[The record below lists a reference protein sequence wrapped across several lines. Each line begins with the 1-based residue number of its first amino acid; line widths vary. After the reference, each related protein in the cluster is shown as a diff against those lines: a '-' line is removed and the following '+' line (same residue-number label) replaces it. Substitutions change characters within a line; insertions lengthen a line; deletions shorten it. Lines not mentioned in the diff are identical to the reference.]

1 MFKNFRSRGKTSGKQ
16 TPKRKKFLG
25 AVLLG
30 TLMGLGSVNC
40 TADFPKSIEEICAR
54 SDAKERLACAN
65 TDEILEKACEEN
77 PDLLACLEK
86 DYLLELAGMLGG
98 GNEAEGCISPEISQ
112 SITVVGGELVN
123 SNEEETLVTQT
134 IIKTSLKCEGEEEK
148 VLSNISVF
156 EPPLNETTTGE
167 IQIPEGVRYYNL
179 QTDGELRRY
188 GIEVQGS
195 ETINIS
201 RAIESTI
208 NGEVNQNST
217 VGESIT
223 LGEAE
228 YSMQYEYVQSIE
240 GPEGIEHEINA
251 TMQLEIDGQYG
262 PNEVFTINLKD
273 QIKEKILKSVN
284 PQISGDMLK
293 HFIIIEIELTAT
305 RIDNDH
311 ILLES
316 SYREFF
322 DLENGDLCSLQIN
335 SNSPTGYS
343 CNIKQIG
350 FDHNESGISVIQ
362 MDFTSNE

>member
-1 MFKNFRSRGKTSGKQ
+1 M
-16 TPKRKKFLG
+16 
-25 AVLLG
+25 
-30 TLMGLGSVNC
+30 
-40 TADFPKSIEEICAR
+40 
-54 SDAKERLACAN
+54 
-65 TDEILEKACEEN
+65 
-77 PDLLACLEK
+77 
-86 DYLLELAGMLGG
+86 
-98 GNEAEGCISPEISQ
+98 
-112 SITVVGGELVN
+112 
-123 SNEEETLVTQT
+123 
-134 IIKTSLKCEGEEEK
+134 
-148 VLSNISVF
+148 
-156 EPPLNETTTGE
+156 
-167 IQIPEGVRYYNL
+167 
-179 QTDGELRRY
+179 
-188 GIEVQGS
+188 QGS